1 VQIDKSTII
10 EYLRSQGD
18 QDKAQQADEQLPDQ
32 VDTERHSDVLER
44 LGINPDDLLGGLGG
58 KVPGL

>member
-1 VQIDKSTII
+1 MQIDKSTII